1 MTDESRR
8 AAREAPACERHR
20 LQHANGIANGAPC
33 HYAVCHVRECDECFD
48 AVFVAGNAR
57 VAALEAVA
65 EALRIVLPMA
75 KGYAAANPVGRNADM
90 IAQAEDDLKDLDAK
104 GESDD
109 DEYDALCEESRQAML
124 AAKGE
129 KENG

>member
-20 LQHANGIANGAPC
+20 LQHANGITNGAPC
-33 HYAVCHVRECDECFD
+33 HYAVCHARECDACFD
-48 AVFVAGNAR
+48 AVFVAGNGR
-57 VAALEAVA
+57 VAALNACA
-65 EALRIVLPMA
+65 EALRFVLPMA

-90 IAQAEDDLKDLDAK
+90 IAQAEDDLKDLA
-104 GESDD
+104 
-109 DEYDALCEESRQAML
+109 ALD
-124 AAKGE
+124 AKGE